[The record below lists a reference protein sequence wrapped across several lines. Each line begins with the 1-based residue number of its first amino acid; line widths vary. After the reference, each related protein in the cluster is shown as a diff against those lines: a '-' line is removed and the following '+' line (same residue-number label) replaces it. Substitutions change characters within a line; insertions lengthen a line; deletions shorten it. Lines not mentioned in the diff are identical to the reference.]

1 MTDSVDTLEDK
12 KSDKSKKSG
21 KESGDNKELQGQSQV
36 GDLVADHLIQ
46 ESLFSKESPRLK
58 RKQNSQNQIN
68 GRISKE
74 KLSMDGEKANNAL
87 GRTVQTNQGFNKSK
101 LKKQQTDRMKI
112 KVRALGSGQFDEY
125 GDENAQGYGL
135 QSPADEYGG
144 VDEEF
149 KELDSPYD
157 MVRRGSR
164 NRQDEEV
171 FDKLEMN
178 RVESPDGKPSN
189 SVYQPR
195 IAGSKIS
202 TTRVLRQVTFG
213 VQTQNTKKRSSF
225 MQNVGSGVY
234 ESPDKPGNKN
244 FSRLSSGLKQAKL
257 DEAQNDKKLARGM
270 NRRKSEMKA
279 KSSNVVDSERDML
292 ITQTKWGE
300 EV

>member
-1 MTDSVDTLEDK
+1 
-12 KSDKSKKSG
+12 
-21 KESGDNKELQGQSQV
+21 
-36 GDLVADHLIQ
+36 
-46 ESLFSKESPRLK
+46 
-58 RKQNSQNQIN
+58 
-68 GRISKE
+68 
-74 KLSMDGEKANNAL
+74 MDGEKANNAL

-112 KVRALGSGQFDEY
+112 KVKTLGSGQFDEY